1 MRAEVFRLELTKVL
15 RHQPFEKFLIAF
27 DSGDKVIIEHPE
39 NVAFDPTPGSSYHLY
54 VVGGNARR
62 HSSLDGVSTIILLDK
77 LIASNGIHEPVSS

>member
-15 RHQPFEKFLIAF
+15 RQQPFEKFLIAF

-54 VVGGNARR
+54 VVGINARC
-62 HSSLDGVSTIILLDK
+62 HSSLDLLRISGWC
-77 LIASNGIHEPVSS
+77 LAFGGCFYCM